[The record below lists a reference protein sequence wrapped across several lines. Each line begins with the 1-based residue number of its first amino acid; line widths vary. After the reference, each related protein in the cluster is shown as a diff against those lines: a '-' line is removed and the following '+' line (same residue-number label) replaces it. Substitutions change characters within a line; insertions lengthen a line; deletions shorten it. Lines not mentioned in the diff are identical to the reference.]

1 MNSFK
6 KAVVL
11 ISGGMDSALCAALA
25 EEDGYSISA
34 LHINYG
40 QKTEGRELK
49 AFHDIADFNNAVERL
64 IIELPH
70 FSAIGASSLTD
81 YSIEVSKA
89 DLASK
94 EIPSSYVPFRNGN
107 ILAVAAS
114 WAEVIEAKAIYI
126 GAMQLDSSGY
136 PDCRTEFFDAFE
148 KAINIGTKPGT
159 DIKIITPIIN
169 YTKADIV
176 KKGAELSVPFGLT
189 WSCYK
194 ESKIAC
200 GECDSCALRLRGFQ
214 QAGIED
220 PIPYKNKPKYFKI

>member
-1 MNSFK
+1 MNSNK

-25 EEDGYSISA
+25 KENGYSISA

-40 QKTEGRELK
+40 QKTERRELK
-49 AFHDIADFNNAVERL
+49 AFSDLADFYNAEQRL

-81 YSIEVSKA
+81 FSIEVSKA
-89 DLASK
+89 DLISK
-94 EIPSSYVPFRNGN
+94 EIPTSYVPFRNGN
-107 ILAVAAS
+107 ILSAAAS
-114 WAEVIEAKAIYI
+114 WAEVIGAKAIYI

-136 PDCRTEFFDAFE
+136 PDCRTEFFNAFE

-159 DIKIITPIIN
+159 EIKIITPIIN

-176 KKGAELSVPFGLT
+176 RKGVELGVPFHLT

-194 ESKIAC
+194 ESEIAC

-214 QAGIED
+214 QAGLED
-220 PIPYKNKPKYFKI
+220 TIPYKKKPKYE